1 VRRTLGQIRAYF
13 TDAAPVAELNRRAR
27 AGIFV
32 GRLGLRILAQW
43 ARDRCPQ
50 QASALA
56 YQTTLSMVPILAIAF
71 ALLRSMG
78 TGESEDRLL
87 DYMATYVLPNLRE
100 LIPYLKA
107 FSAKISIG
115 AAGGVGLIIT
125 LVTCY
130 SLYASVEQMFND
142 IWRVPNR
149 RGVVGK
155 FLTFY
160 ALVTLLPVL
169 GAASIYWSGRLVGE
183 SGVLQVLGP
192 LAIQFAALLLT
203 NKLLPN
209 LTVKWRA
216 ALMGAMAS
224 GIAIEA
230 LKWGFLKFAKAMLLE
245 GYVGVYGPLALVPMV
260 LLWIYL
266 SWLLILLGAEI
277 AHAFQ
282 NLSLLEAEERRQHG
296 KEPLNALVAT
306 QLLAAVAAHH
316 ERGGPGLAREQLSK
330 DFALSADVVGRI
342 VERLKENGL
351 VAEVRGDKVG
361 LIPARASNAIRL
373 DDILEAFRATD
384 LQIARGALSPNLAQ
398 LLHDLDETRQRQIA
412 GVTLADL
419 LPADPATPRPVPTVP
434 RVPPI
439 PPAVAKG

>member
-1 VRRTLGQIRAYF
+1 LRRTLGQIRAYF
-13 TDAAPVAELNRRAR
+13 TESAPAVELNRRAR

-50 QASALA
+50 QAAALA
-56 YQTTLSMVPILAIAF
+56 YQTTLSLVPILAIAF

-78 TGESEDRLL
+78 SGESEDRLL
-87 DYMATYVLPNLRE
+87 DYLATYVLPDLRE

-142 IWRVPNR
+142 IWRSPNR

-169 GAASIYWSGRLVGE
+169 GASSIYWSGKLVGTN
-183 SGVLQVLGP
+183 SAAQVLGP
-192 LAIQFAALLLT
+192 LAIQFTGLVLT

-216 ALMGAMAS
+216 ALMGAAVS

-230 LKWGFLKFAKAMLLE
+230 LKWGFLRFAKTMLLE
-245 GYVGVYGPLALVPMV
+245 SYGGVYGPLALVPMV

-296 KEPLNALVAT
+296 KEPINALVAT

-316 ERGGPGLAREQLSK
+316 ERGGPGIGRDQLAK
-330 DFALSADVVGRI
+330 DFALSTDVVGRI
-342 VERLKENGL
+342 VQRLKEHEL
-351 VAEVRGDKVG
+351 IAEVRGDKVG
-361 LIPARASNAIRL
+361 LIPARSSRAIRL
-373 DDILEAFRATD
+373 DDVLEAFRATD

-398 LLHDLDETRQRQIA
+398 LLHDLEETRQSQIA

-419 LPADPATPRPVPTVP
+419 LPDDPATPQPIPTSPP
-434 RVPPI
+434 RV

>member
-1 VRRTLGQIRAYF
+1 MRRTLQQIRAYF
-13 TDAAPVAELNRRAR
+13 TESAPVVELNRRAR
-27 AGIFV
+27 AGIFL
-32 GRLGLRILAQW
+32 GRLGIRILAQW

-50 QASALA
+50 QAAALA
-56 YQTTLSMVPILAIAF
+56 YQTTLSLVPILAIAF

-78 TGESEDRLL
+78 SGESEDRLL
-87 DYMATYVLPNLRE
+87 DYLATYVLPDLRE

-142 IWRVPNR
+142 IWRAPNR

-169 GAASIYWSGRLVGE
+169 GAASIYWSGKLVGTN
-183 SGVLQVLGP
+183 SAAQVLGP
-192 LAIQFAALLLT
+192 LAIQFAALVLT

-209 LTVKWRA
+209 LTVRWRA
-216 ALMGAMAS
+216 ALMGAAVS

-230 LKWGFLKFAKAMLLE
+230 LKWGFLKFAKSMLLE
-245 GYVGVYGPLALVPMV
+245 SYGGVYGPLALVPMV

-316 ERGGPGLAREQLSK
+316 ERGGPGIEREQLAK
-330 DFALSADVVGRI
+330 DFGLSTDVVSRI
-342 VERLKENGL
+342 VQRLKEHEL
-351 VAEVRGDKVG
+351 IAEVRGDKVG
-361 LIPARASNAIRL
+361 LIPARASNAIAL
-373 DDILEAFRATD
+373 DDVLEAFRATD

-398 LLHDLDETRQRQIA
+398 VLHDLEETRQKQIQ

-419 LPADPATPRPVPTVP
+419 LPEAPTAPQPVPE
-434 RVPPI
+434 RI

>member
-1 VRRTLGQIRAYF
+1 VRRTLQQIRAYF
-13 TDAAPVAELNRRAR
+13 TESAPVVELNRRAR
-27 AGIFV
+27 AGIFL

-50 QASALA
+50 QAAALA
-56 YQTTLSMVPILAIAF
+56 YQTTLSLVPILAIAF

-78 TGESEDRLL
+78 SGESEDRLL
-87 DYMATYVLPNLRE
+87 DYMATYVLPDLRE

-142 IWRVPNR
+142 IWRAQNR

-169 GAASIYWSGRLVGE
+169 GAASIYWSGRLVGTN
-183 SGVLQVLGP
+183 SAAQWLGP
-192 LAIQFAALLLT
+192 LAIQFAALVLT

-209 LTVKWRA
+209 LTVRWRA
-216 ALMGAMAS
+216 ALMGAAVS

-230 LKWGFLKFAKAMLLE
+230 LKWGFLRFAKSMLLE
-245 GYVGVYGPLALVPMV
+245 SYGGVYGPLALVPMV

-296 KEPLNALVAT
+296 KEPINALVAT

-316 ERGGPGLAREQLSK
+316 ERGGAGIGRDQLAK
-330 DFALSADVVGRI
+330 DFGLSTDVVGRI
-342 VERLKENGL
+342 VQRLKEHEL
-351 VAEVRGDKVG
+351 IAEVTGDKVG

-373 DDILEAFRATD
+373 DDVLEAFRATD

-398 LLHDLDETRQRQIA
+398 LLHDLEETRQKQIQ
-412 GVTLADL
+412 GVTLTDL
-419 LPADPATPRPVPTVP
+419 LPEDPATPQPIPTAP
-434 RVPPI
+434 ERV